1 MTTNQ
6 ERRLVSRK
14 KSPTSNAWSY
24 VYEGTCLAPTLRL
37 FVRLGLFLV
46 FKATAPT
53 KKRFRKKKH
62 RKKKERETLT
72 DTSKMKKRIA
82 FGQGIRQH
90 GIQTVKNKRVKGKRK
105 HTHRKSK
112 TRVWVN
118 EA

>member
-1 MTTNQ
+1 MCQ
-6 ERRLVSRK
+6 EK
-14 KSPTSNAWSY
+14 KSPTSNAGWY
-24 VYEGTCLAPTLRL
+24 VYEGTCLAPSFT
-37 FVRLGLFLV
+37 FVRSLGFISG
-46 FKATAPT
+46 FKATAPA
-53 KKRFRKKKH
+53 KKGFEKKTP
-62 RKKKERETLT
+62 KKKERETLT
-72 DTSKMKKRIA
+72 DTNKMKKRIA